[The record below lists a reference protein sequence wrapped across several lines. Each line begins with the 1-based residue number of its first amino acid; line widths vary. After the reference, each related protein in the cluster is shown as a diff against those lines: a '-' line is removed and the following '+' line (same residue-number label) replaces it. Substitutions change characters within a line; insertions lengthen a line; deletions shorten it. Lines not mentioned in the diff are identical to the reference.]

1 MLTALCAVACLA
13 RLGRPY
19 SGGAWRI
26 WALVPLVRSDLAVL
40 PWEGHAVSLGFRLVP
55 CEVRVS
61 DGVTSGFLFSSKK
74 TKNTS
79 PFTSFGI
86 GLTPPCLVIN

>member
-26 WALVPLVRSDLAVL
+26 WALVSLIHDLAVL

-55 CEVRVS
+55 CESEGVRWRDLRV
-61 DGVTSGFLFSSKK
+61 FLFSSKK
-74 TKNTS
+74 TKNTL

>member
-1 MLTALCAVACLA
+1 MLTALCAVARLA

-26 WALVPLVRSDLAVL
+26 WALVSLIHDLAVL

-61 DGVTSGFLFSSKK
+61 DGVTSEFFSSVLRKQR
-74 TKNTS
+74 THRPS
-79 PFTSFGI
+79 LP
-86 GLTPPCLVIN
+86 LVLV